1 MKLKQQN
8 SKGKGRK
15 GRSVKNE
22 LPLLL
27 IRMATP
33 RSLRGP
39 RDSTETRKLNAC

>member
-15 GRSVKNE
+15 GRSVSSKMKKKE
-22 LPLLL
+22 L

-33 RSLRGP
+33 RGEPS
-39 RDSTETRKLNAC
+39 DSTVTRKLNAC